1 MRLCVY
7 LPILVPCSLNFSFL
21 CVWPAVDHPRYAK
34 LIDEH
39 TKSDGPKCLPKRHL
53 NCSLFFQCMK
63 YAFRLRNLL
72 DAEAHGKAMRFLVV
86 IGWNVRTHQVLT
98 ADREAGVH
106 DLAAPF
112 YWYMFRGGRALVRE
126 HGF

>member
-1 MRLCVY
+1 
-7 LPILVPCSLNFSFL
+7 
-21 CVWPAVDHPRYAK
+21 
-34 LIDEH
+34 
-39 TKSDGPKCLPKRHL
+39 
-53 NCSLFFQCMK
+53 MK

-126 HGF
+126 HGFVVWEHGFDFGVKRLLIEFECLLAVAIEMEIRA